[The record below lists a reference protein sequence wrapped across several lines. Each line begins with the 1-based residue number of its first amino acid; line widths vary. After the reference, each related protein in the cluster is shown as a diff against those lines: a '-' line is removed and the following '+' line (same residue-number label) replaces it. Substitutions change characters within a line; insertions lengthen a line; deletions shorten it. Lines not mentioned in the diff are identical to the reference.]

1 MKTVFEFILASLTVS
16 STEEELSEYIYYTQF
31 NLWLRNSQKKRN
43 GERNY
48 HNAVMGCKTNS
59 LTQEKHNCAW
69 EDRVKKDSEHLKEVA
84 EKYTFF
90 SSFLSLYFLIEGYLL
105 YRILWFSVIHL
116 M

>member
-1 MKTVFEFILASLTVS
+1 MKTLFELILASLTVS
-16 STEEELSEYIYYTQF
+16 SMEEELSEYIYYTQF

-48 HNAVMGCKTNS
+48 HNAVMGCKKNS

-90 SSFLSLYFLIEGYLL
+90 SSFFVTLF
-105 YRILWFSVIHL
+105 FS
-116 M
+116 

>member
-16 STEEELSEYIYYTQF
+16 SIEEELSEYIYYTQF
-31 NLWLRNSQKKRN
+31 NLWLRNSQKKRT

-69 EDRVKKDSEHLKEVA
+69 ENRVKKDSEHLKEVS

-90 SSFLSLYFLIEGYLL
+90 FSFFGSLF
-105 YRILWFSVIHL
+105 FN
-116 M
+116 